1 MSAANHDITA
11 TRALRLALVI
21 AGAMTSVLAQAALPT
36 PSGDTGQLTVY
47 GDLGAFLAAT
57 QALGEPGHEDFE
69 GGFTHYLPLMEFSA
83 CAEPVDSASND
94 ACFAPGDLLDGIH
107 IRSSRD
113 WGVIAFNTGIFGL
126 PDRAVAAWPYRLNPP
141 PTLDFTIVDFDYPPT
156 AIAADVYGLKIENGS
171 ANGDTV
177 PVQIDA
183 YAADAS
189 LIGSFTVQPASA
201 NVAAFAGFTSP
212 VPVASVVYGTR
223 IEVAAAPIDNLR
235 FAGGAG
241 IASAAD
247 TLDFGPVAVF
257 DSATLPWQVTN
268 EGHLDLVF
276 GAAPLPAPPFAIVS
290 NGCSGNTLAPGASCT
305 VQFSFAPTWQDIFS
319 QALEVSLASA
329 STPVVLRLGGGGV
342 LAVQSSSTGLGAKG
356 GGQ

>member
-1 MSAANHDITA
+1 M
-11 TRALRLALVI
+11 RGLLAL
-21 AGAMTSVLAQAALPT
+21 ACATASAFAHAAAPV
-36 PSGDTGQLTVY
+36 PNGGSGQLTLY
-47 GDLGAFLAAT
+47 DDLGAFLAAT
-57 QALGEPGHEDFE
+57 QTLGEFAHEDFE

-83 CAEPVDSASND
+83 CAEPVHSASND
-94 ACFAPGDLLDGIH
+94 ACFAPGDLVDGIH

-126 PDRAVAAWPYRLNPP
+126 PDRVVAAWPYRVNPP
-141 PTLDFTIVDFDYPPT
+141 PTLDFTIVDFVHPPT
-156 AIAADVYGLKIENGS
+156 AVAADVYGLKIENGS

-212 VPVASVVYGTR
+212 VPIASVVYGTR
-223 IEVAAAPIDNLR
+223 VEIAAAPIDNLR
-235 FAGGAG
+235 FAGSAG
-241 IASAAD
+241 VASATD

-257 DSATLPWQVTN
+257 DSVTLPWQVTN

-290 NGCSGNTLAPGASCT
+290 NDCSGNTLAPGASCT

-319 QALEVSLASA
+319 QALEVPLASA
-329 STPVVLRLGGGGV
+329 SAPVVLRLGGGGV
-342 LAVQSSSTGLGAKG
+342 LAVQSGITGLGVKG